1 MTWNFYTAFA
11 VVMVIM
17 ALGEAVSKKSKGR
30 IPSLLIVAICF
41 LTGYWT
47 IFPKDILNLSM
58 VMSVR
63 TITMSVILLQVG
75 AMFSLSELKK
85 EWRAVLITL
94 LSVAGVMVFAG
105 IAGVLFFDINTA
117 LVAIPPLTGGGIATI
132 IMSDAAAAAG
142 LTELAMLASIIYIMQ
157 GFVGF
162 PLTSFMLRRAGRK
175 LLGGFRSGAVT
186 GQSDEDKQ
194 QGKTAETTEKK
205 AGRTLNDMVP
215 EKYKVPSYYLAE
227 LAVLAIVAVLLESLT
242 GLNVSL
248 TMIVV
253 GVLAAHF
260 GILEKDPLK
269 KANSF
274 GILMLCLTA
283 SFMRYFAD
291 ASPQQVFSLILPVA
305 AFLAAATAG
314 IALFTIPL
322 GKKFGYP
329 LELSIAIGL
338 NCFLGFPYNFVITN
352 EVIASLAQNQ
362 EESDYLDGILM
373 PKMIIGSIVAVSM
386 VSAVI
391 ASVLVPFLAA

>member
-11 VVMVIM
+11 VVMVVM

-47 IFPKDILNLSM
+47 IFPKDILNISM

-75 AMFSLSELKK
+75 AMFSLHELKK
-85 EWRAVLITL
+85 EWRAVIITL
-94 LSVAGVMVFAG
+94 LSVAGVIVFAG
-105 IAGVLFFDINTA
+105 IAGALFFDVNTA

-132 IMSDAAAAAG
+132 IMSDAAAAQG
-142 LTELAMLASIIYIMQ
+142 LTELAMLSSIIYIMQ

-162 PLTSFMLRRAGRK
+162 PLTSYMLRRAGRK
-175 LLGGFRSGAVT
+175 LLTGYRSGAALL
-186 GQSDEDKQ
+186 Q
-194 QGKTAETTEKK
+194 ETKEEQKPEKAK
-205 AGRTLNDMVP
+205 KSRRTLNDMVP
-215 EKYKVPSYYLAE
+215 EKYKVPSYYLAK
-227 LAVLAIVAVLLESLT
+227 LAILAIVAVLLESIT

-305 AFLAAATAG
+305 AFLLFATAG
-314 IALFTIPL
+314 IALFSIPL
-322 GKKFGYP
+322 GKKIGYP
-329 LELSIAIGL
+329 IELSVAIGL

-352 EVIASLAQNQ
+352 EVIASLAENQ
-362 EESDYLDGILM
+362 GESDYLDGILM

>member
-47 IFPKDILNLSM
+47 IFPKDILNISM

-85 EWRAVLITL
+85 EWRAVIITL

-105 IAGVLFFDINTA
+105 IAGALFFDINTA

-175 LLGGFRSGAVT
+175 LLEGFRSGTVAIT
-186 GQSDEDKQ
+186 ESKEE
-194 QGKTAETTEKK
+194 KTQKTEKK
-205 AGRTLNDMVP
+205 AGKTLNDMVP
-215 EKYKVPSYYLAE
+215 EKYKVPSYYLAK
-227 LAVLAIVAVLLESLT
+227 LAVLAIVAVLLESIT

-248 TMIVV
+248 TMIIV

-269 KANSF
+269 KGNSF

-291 ASPQQVFSLILPVA
+291 ASPEQVFSLILPVVT
-305 AFLAAATAG
+305 FLAAATLG

>member
-1 MTWNFYTAFA
+1 MTWNFYTAFT

-47 IFPKDILNLSM
+47 IFPKDILNISM
-58 VMSVR
+58 IMSVR
-63 TITMSVILLQVG
+63 TITMFMILLQVG
-75 AMFSLSELKK
+75 AMFSLNELKQ
-85 EWRAVLITL
+85 EWRAVIITL
-94 LSVAGVMVFAG
+94 LSVAGVIVFAG
-105 IAGVLFFDINTA
+105 IAGVLFFDLDTA
-117 LVAIPPLTGGGIATI
+117 IVAIPPLTGGGIATI
-132 IMSDAAAAAG
+132 LMSDAAAAAG
-142 LTELAMLASIIYIMQ
+142 MAELAMLASIIYIMQ

-162 PLTSFMLRRAGRK
+162 PLTSFMLRRAGQK
-175 LLGGFRSGAVT
+175 LLTGFRSGDMLLA
-186 GQSDEDKQ
+186 GNAKENKPKQ
-194 QGKTAETTEKK
+194 VEKK
-205 AGRTLNDMVP
+205 TRKTFNDMVP
-215 EKYKVPSYYLAE
+215 EKYKVPSYYLAK
-227 LAVLAIVAVLLESLT
+227 LALLALLAIFLESVT
-242 GLNVSL
+242 GLNSSL
-248 TMIVV
+248 TMIIV

-291 ASPQQVFSLILPVA
+291 ASPQQVFSLILPVVV
-305 AFLAAATAG
+305 FLLFASIG
-314 IALFTIPL
+314 IAVFSIPL

-329 LELSIAIGL
+329 IELSVAIGL

-352 EVIASLAQNQ
+352 EVISSLAENQ

-373 PKMIIGSIVAVSM
+373 PKMIIGSMVAVSM
-386 VSAVI
+386 VSALI
-391 ASVLVPFLAA
+391 ASILVPFLAA

>member
-11 VVMVIM
+11 VVMVVM

-47 IFPKDILNLSM
+47 IFPKDILNISM

-75 AMFSLSELKK
+75 AMFSLHELKK
-85 EWRAVLITL
+85 EWRAVIITL
-94 LSVAGVMVFAG
+94 LSVAGVIVFAG
-105 IAGVLFFDINTA
+105 IAGALFFDVNTA

-132 IMSDAAAAAG
+132 IMSDAAAAQG
-142 LTELAMLASIIYIMQ
+142 LTELAMLSSIIYIMQ

-162 PLTSFMLRRAGRK
+162 PLTSYMLRRAGRK
-175 LLGGFRSGAVT
+175 LLTGYRSGAALL
-186 GQSDEDKQ
+186 Q
-194 QGKTAETTEKK
+194 ETKEEQKPEKAK
-205 AGRTLNDMVP
+205 KSRRTLNDMVP
-215 EKYKVPSYYLAE
+215 EKYKVPSYYLAK
-227 LAVLAIVAVLLESLT
+227 LAILAIVAVLLESIT

-305 AFLAAATAG
+305 AFLLFATAG
-314 IALFTIPL
+314 IALFSIPL
-322 GKKFGYP
+322 GKKIWVSDRTFRGNRS
-329 LELSIAIGL
+329 ELL
-338 NCFLGFPYNFVITN
+338 P
-352 EVIASLAQNQ
+352 
-362 EESDYLDGILM
+362 GI
-373 PKMIIGSIVAVSM
+373 PV
-386 VSAVI
+386 
-391 ASVLVPFLAA
+391 

>member
-1 MTWNFYTAFA
+1 MTWNFYTAFT

-47 IFPKDILNLSM
+47 IFPKDILNISM
-58 VMSVR
+58 IMSVR
-63 TITMSVILLQVG
+63 TITMFIILLQVG
-75 AMFSLSELKK
+75 AMFSLNELKQ
-85 EWRAVLITL
+85 EWRAVIITL
-94 LSVAGVMVFAG
+94 LSVAGVIVFAG
-105 IAGVLFFDINTA
+105 IAGVLFFDLDTA
-117 LVAIPPLTGGGIATI
+117 IVAIPPLTGGGIATI
-132 IMSDAAAAAG
+132 LMSDAAAAAG
-142 LTELAMLASIIYIMQ
+142 MAELAMLASIIYIMQ

-162 PLTSFMLRRAGRK
+162 PLTSFMLRRAGQK
-175 LLGGFRSGAVT
+175 LLTGFRSGDMLLA
-186 GQSDEDKQ
+186 GNAKENKPKQ
-194 QGKTAETTEKK
+194 VEKK
-205 AGRTLNDMVP
+205 TRKTFNDMVP
-215 EKYKVPSYYLAE
+215 EKYKVPSYYLAK
-227 LAVLAIVAVLLESLT
+227 LALLALLAIFLESVT
-242 GLNVSL
+242 GLNSSL
-248 TMIVV
+248 TMIIV

-291 ASPQQVFSLILPVA
+291 ASPQQVFSLILPVVV
-305 AFLAAATAG
+305 FLLFASVG
-314 IALFTIPL
+314 IAVFSIPL

-329 LELSIAIGL
+329 IELSVAIGL

-352 EVIASLAQNQ
+352 EVISSLAENQ

-373 PKMIIGSIVAVSM
+373 PKMIIGSMVAVSM
-386 VSAVI
+386 VSALI
-391 ASVLVPFLAA
+391 ASILVPFLAA

>member
-1 MTWNFYTAFA
+1 MAWNFYTAFT

-41 LTGYWT
+41 LTGFWT
-47 IFPKDILNLSM
+47 IFPKDILVTSM

-63 TITMSVILLQVG
+63 TITMFVILMQVG
-75 AMFSLSELKK
+75 AMFSLNELKQ
-85 EWRAVLITL
+85 EWRAVIITL
-94 LSVAGVMVFAG
+94 LAVAGIVVFAG
-105 IAGVLFFDINTA
+105 AAGTLLFDLDTA

-132 IMSDAAAAAG
+132 LMSDAAEAAG
-142 LTELAMLASIIYIMQ
+142 LTHLAMLASIIYIMQ

-162 PLTSFMLRRAGRK
+162 PLTSYMLRRAGNK
-175 LLGGFRSGAVT
+175 LLADF
-186 GQSDEDKQ
+186 KN
-194 QGKTAETTEKK
+194 GKTDQSVTPKK
-205 AGRTLNDMVP
+205 VKNRGTAAPKKKLYDYIP
-215 EKYKVPSYYLAE
+215 EKYKAPSYYLAK
-227 LAVLAIVAVLLESLT
+227 LAILGLVAVLLADIT
-242 GLNVSL
+242 GINSSL

-291 ASPQQVFSLILPVA
+291 ATPQQVFSLIIPVA
-305 AFLAAATAG
+305 AFLAFASFG
-314 IALFTIPL
+314 IALFSIPV
-322 GKKFGYP
+322 GKKFGYSW
-329 LELSIAIGL
+329 ELSVAIGL

-352 EVIASLAQNQ
+352 EVIASLAQTQ
-362 EESDYLDGILM
+362 EESDYLDSVLM
-373 PKMIIGSIVAVSM
+373 PKMIIGSVVAVSM

-391 ASVLVPFLAA
+391 ASVLVPFLAR

>member
-1 MTWNFYTAFA
+1 MTWNFYTAFT

-47 IFPKDILNLSM
+47 IFPKDILNISM
-58 VMSVR
+58 IMSVR
-63 TITMSVILLQVG
+63 TITMFMILLQVG
-75 AMFSLSELKK
+75 AMFSLNELKQ
-85 EWRAVLITL
+85 EWRAVIITL
-94 LSVAGVMVFAG
+94 LSVAGVIVFAG
-105 IAGVLFFDINTA
+105 IAGVLFFDLDTA
-117 LVAIPPLTGGGIATI
+117 IVAIPPLTGGGIATI
-132 IMSDAAAAAG
+132 LMSDAAAAAG
-142 LTELAMLASIIYIMQ
+142 MAELAMLASIIYIMQ

-162 PLTSFMLRRAGRK
+162 PLTSFMLRRAGQK
-175 LLGGFRSGAVT
+175 LLTGFRSGDMLLA
-186 GQSDEDKQ
+186 GNAKENKPKQ
-194 QGKTAETTEKK
+194 VEKK
-205 AGRTLNDMVP
+205 TRKTLNDMVP
-215 EKYKVPSYYLAE
+215 EKYKVPSYYLAK
-227 LAVLAIVAVLLESLT
+227 LALLALLAIFLESVT
-242 GLNVSL
+242 GLNSSL
-248 TMIVV
+248 TMIIV

-291 ASPQQVFSLILPVA
+291 ASPQQVFSLILPVVV
-305 AFLAAATAG
+305 FLLFASVG
-314 IALFTIPL
+314 IAVFSIPL

-329 LELSIAIGL
+329 IELSVAIGL

-352 EVIASLAQNQ
+352 EVISSLAENQ

-373 PKMIIGSIVAVSM
+373 PKMIIGSMVAVSM
-386 VSAVI
+386 VSALI
-391 ASVLVPFLAA
+391 ASILVPFLAA